1 MVDDID
7 VYRSAKLLV
16 DQHGD
21 EAPIH
26 AAMRADA
33 MLEKGDVKGA
43 AVGRAILRAAN
54 ELLKEKPSVIEFN
67 TNLRT
72 ARNIGL
78 QI

>member
-1 MVDDID
+1 MTPGLD
-7 VYRSAKLLV
+7 VYRSANLLAKR
-16 DQHGD
+16 HGTD
-21 EAPIH
+21 ASIH

-72 ARNIGL
+72 AK
-78 QI
+78 